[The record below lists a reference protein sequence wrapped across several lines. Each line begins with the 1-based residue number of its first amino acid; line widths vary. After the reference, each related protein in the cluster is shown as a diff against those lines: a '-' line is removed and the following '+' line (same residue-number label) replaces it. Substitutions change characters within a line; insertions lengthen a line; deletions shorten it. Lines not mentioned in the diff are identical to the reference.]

1 MLIELLFWLK
11 GIAPDAPI
19 TGVSEER
26 RRWRGLLLFQLLIM
40 FS

>member
-1 MLIELLFWLK
+1 MRTDVPFWLK

-19 TGVSEER
+19 TGESEGR